1 MPRFFL
7 TGDTHNSL
15 QINRI
20 SFKNWP
26 LSRDLNKNDILCVLG
41 DFGFP
46 WAGGKSD
53 QYWLDWCEDRPFS
66 IIFVDGNHVNYPLL
80 NTYPVEEWCGGKTHV
95 LRPHIHHLMRGEFFT
110 INNQTFF
117 SMGGA
122 RSVDKMYRKEGSTW
136 WPEEIPSWNE
146 MDYAANNLRAND
158 FKVDYILTH
167 CAPNCIVDKLFPYEN
182 QHDDIT
188 NFLDKFVR
196 MTTEFKSWFMGHY
209 HVNRT
214 YDGKYI
220 ILYEDIVELLPNN
233 KIKVVNN

>member
-1 MPRFFL
+1 M
-7 TGDTHNSL
+7 
-15 QINRI
+15 
-20 SFKNWP
+20 
-26 LSRDLNKNDILCVLG
+26 
-41 DFGFP
+41 
-46 WAGGKSD
+46 
-53 QYWLDWCEDRPFS
+53 
-66 IIFVDGNHVNYPLL
+66 NYPLL

-95 LRPHIHHLMRGEFFT
+95 LRPHIRHLMRGEFFT